1 MQDNLKEKFNETF
14 KDIPK
19 RKLKAY
25 LIVDKYYSNES
36 QEIVF
41 AETAG
46 LAKAKG
52 LASGNFDDY
61 SFTELR
67 AERQKCFDKYSE
79 KQLIP
84 IKELLE
90 RGWWFY
96 CAGCGSVQ
104 INEDDIEDG
113 NAFIGSYED
122 EYHDFVKGTVIC
134 DACASKNPELLEVE
148 NAR

>member
-1 MQDNLKEKFNETF
+1 MDDRLKEKFEETF
-14 KDIPK
+14 IDIPK

-25 LIVDKYYSNES
+25 LVVDKYYSNES
-36 QEIVF
+36 QELIF

-46 LAKAKG
+46 MAKAKG

-67 AERQKCFDKYSE
+67 VERQKYFDKYSDT
-79 KQLIP
+79 QRIP
-84 IKELLE
+84 IKELLN

-104 INEDDIEDG
+104 INEDNIADG
-113 NAFIGSYED
+113 EAFINSYED
-122 EYHDFVKGTVIC
+122 EYLDFVKGTVIC
-134 DACASKNPELLEVE
+134 DSCASKNPELLDVP
-148 NAR
+148 A